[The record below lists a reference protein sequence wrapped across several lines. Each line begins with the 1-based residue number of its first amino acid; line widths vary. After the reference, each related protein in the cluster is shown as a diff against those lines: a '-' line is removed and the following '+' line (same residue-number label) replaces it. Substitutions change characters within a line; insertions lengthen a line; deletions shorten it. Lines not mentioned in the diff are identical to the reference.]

1 MTKDSD
7 SLHRFIFER
16 LGVRGELVR
25 LDASFRAVLKRHP
38 YPDPVQ
44 HLLGEALSAVALL
57 TATLKFEGSLILQA
71 QGDGPLRTLVAQ
83 GTHQRTVRGLA
94 RWHGEVPA
102 GDIGQQFGEGRLVL
116 TLDPLGGER
125 YQGIVP
131 LQGNSL
137 GAAVE
142 AYFGASEQLP
152 TRMWLAVDGRR
163 AVGLMLQ
170 RMPAGSG
177 YDEQQSRAG
186 LDQAGTQSAAPDR
199 DGLVADGRDADGW
212 DRTTMLADTVS
223 EQELLSLSVQEL
235 LRRLFHEE
243 DLRLFEP
250 EPVAFRCGC
259 SRARVANALR
269 AIGQAEVD
277 QIIQDEGSVGVTC
290 EFCNRDYRFDA
301 VDARELFADA
311 VVPADIKARRH

>member
-1 MTKDSD
+1 MITHPD

-16 LGVRGELVR
+16 LGVRGELVQ
-25 LDASFRAVLKRHP
+25 LDATFRAVLERHP
-38 YPDPVQ
+38 YPGPAQ
-44 HLLGEALSAVALL
+44 RPLGEALAAVALL

-71 QGDGPLRTLVAQ
+71 QGDGPLRSLVAQ

-94 RWHGEVPA
+94 RWHGDVPH
-102 GDIGQQFGEGRLVL
+102 GDLKQQFGEGRLML
-116 TLDPLGGER
+116 TLDPLDGER

-131 LQGNSL
+131 LQGSSL
-137 GAAVE
+137 GAAIE

-170 RMPAGSG
+170 RMPGNSQSG
-177 YDEQQSRAG
+177 D
-186 LDQAGTQSAAPDR
+186 DR
-199 DGLVADGRDADGW
+199 VKDAW
-212 DRTTMLADTVS
+212 NRVTILADTVS
-223 EQELLSLSVQEL
+223 DRELLSLSVQDL

-243 DLRLFEP
+243 DVRLFEP
-250 EPVAFRCGC
+250 EPVSFRCGC
-259 SRARVANALR
+259 SRGRIADTLR

-277 QIIQDEGSVGVTC
+277 DIINEEGSVGVTC

-311 VVPADIKARRH
+311 VVPADINGRQH

>member
-1 MTKDSD
+1 MINDSD
-7 SLHRFIFER
+7 SLYRFIFEH

-25 LDASFRAVLKRHP
+25 LDASFRAVLERHP
-38 YPDPVQ
+38 YPASVQ
-44 HLLGEALSAVALL
+44 RLLGEALAAVALL

-71 QGDGPLRTLVAQ
+71 QGNGPLRTLVAQ

-94 RWHGEVPA
+94 RWRGDVPN
-102 GDIGQQFGEGRLVL
+102 GGVEQQFGAGRLVL
-116 TLDPLGGER
+116 TLDPLRGER

-131 LQGNSL
+131 LQGDSL

-163 AVGLMLQ
+163 AAGLMLQ
-170 RMPAGSG
+170 RIPGSG
-177 YDEQQSRAG
+177 GDDEHQRHGRMDQDNPETKA
-186 LDQAGTQSAAPDR
+186 LDRSGQ
-199 DGLVADGRDADGW
+199 VADVRDADGW
-212 DRTTMLADTVS
+212 NRTRMLADTVS
-223 EQELLSLSVQEL
+223 QQELLSLSAQAL

-259 SRARVANALR
+259 SRARIADTLR
-269 AIGQAEVD
+269 ALGQAEVD

-311 VVPADIKARRH
+311 VVPMDIKARRH